1 MEALKPTNIVTE
13 VGYVQRPDV
22 SDEIDL
28 GQLLRGLSKQWKV
41 FAIAI
46 VAGALLT
53 VAYLY
58 LSPPTYRIE
67 SVLRVPTLNE
77 LGDITGQNLIDIK
90 PNSAFQRVVNQ
101 IVSPDLQIKAL
112 KGSQLFKISGDEN
125 VQTIEQKL
133 SGIRNQISVTRIRH
147 DYYELGKDEKPP
159 IEELTVSIGSANPEA
174 AVDFLQR
181 LIAMSADSAM
191 AQFNADVR
199 TVKESRVL
207 QVKGQLSALTNAVE
221 NNRMAEI
228 SRLEAA
234 NQVLIAEFQQQ
245 VDLLVSKAK
254 KDRLNQIIRLQEA
267 ITTAKTLNI
276 VDPVTWDGLRPSRD
290 TSQITNELA
299 GTDDKLPLYFQGTRI
314 LDAELARLEGR
325 KDDRPFLGELSKLE
339 KQISELENDPK
350 IAALKARQDDT
361 IYIEKY
367 NQLQTELADLLSQ
380 TARFSGA
387 QMAVVTQ
394 DAFVPG
400 QSTRNSVHYLVVG
413 ILLSFFIGLIVAL
426 ALLSMKQDNSEQI
439 PK

>member
-1 MEALKPTNIVTE
+1 MEVLKPTNIVTE

-28 GQLLRGLSKQWKV
+28 GQLLRGLAKEWKV
-41 FAIAI
+41 ICGAIL
-46 VAGALLT
+46 AGAILT

-58 LSPPTYRIE
+58 LSSPTYRIE

-77 LGDITGQNLIDIK
+77 LGAITDQNLIDIK

-112 KGSQLFKISGDEN
+112 KGSQLFGVSGDEKE
-125 VQTIEQKL
+125 QTIEQKL
-133 SGIRNQISVTRIRH
+133 SRIRNEISVTRIRH

-159 IEELTVSIGSANPEA
+159 IKELTVSIGSANPEA

-207 QVKGQLSALTNAVE
+207 QVKGQLSALTSAVE

-267 ITTAKTLNI
+267 ITTAKTLDI
-276 VDPVTWDGLRPSRD
+276 VDPVTWDDLRPSRD

-314 LDAELARLEGR
+314 LNAELGRLEGR
-325 KDDRPFLGELSKLE
+325 KDDRPFLGALSKLE

-350 IAALKARQDDT
+350 IAALKTRQDDS

-380 TARFSGA
+380 PVQFSGA

-394 DAFVPG
+394 GAFVPG
-400 QSTRNSVHYLVVG
+400 QSTRNSVLYLAVG

-426 ALLSMKQDNSEQI
+426 ALLSMKPNHSEQI
-439 PK
+439 PQ